1 MSNING
7 CNIPEDLYYWPEKH
21 VWARPEADGTVTV
34 GITDVAQN
42 LAKRFIS
49 CTMKKTTKPLDKGK
63 SVATVESGKW
73 VGPVP
78 LPVAGEIV
86 ATNEAAAKAPSIIND
101 HPYGEGWIA
110 RIKPTS
116 WETDK
121 ATLVTGADGVAAYQ
135 KFLDAEGIK
144 CNQ

>member
-49 CTMKKTTKPLDKGK
+49 CTMKKTTKPLEKGK

-78 LPVAGEIV
+78 IPMAGEIV
-86 ATNEAAAKAPSIIND
+86 ATNEAVAKTPSIINEQPQRRGR
-101 HPYGEGWIA
+101 HILTRRTRAGY
-110 RIKPTS
+110 S
-116 WETDK
+116 
-121 ATLVTGADGVAAYQ
+121 
-135 KFLDAEGIK
+135 
-144 CNQ
+144 

>member
-1 MSNING
+1 MSTING

-49 CTMKKTTKPLDKGK
+49 CTIKKTTKPLEKGK
-63 SVATVESGKW
+63 SLATVESGKW

-78 LPVAGEIV
+78 LPVGGEIV
-86 ATNEAAAKAPSIIND
+86 AINDSASKTPSIIND
-101 HPYGEGWIA
+101 DPYGKGWVG
-110 RIKPTS
+110 RIKPTN

-121 ATLVTGADGVAAYQ
+121 AALVTGAEGVAAYQ

-144 CNQ
+144 CA

>member
-1 MSNING
+1 MSTING
-7 CNIPEDLYYWPEKH
+7 CNLPEDLYYWPEKH

-49 CTMKKTTKPLDKGK
+49 CTIKKTTKPLEKGK
-63 SVATVESGKW
+63 SLATVESGKW

-86 ATNEAAAKAPSIIND
+86 ATNDAASKTPSVIND
-101 HPYGEGWIA
+101 DPYGKGWVA
-110 RIKPTS
+110 RIKPAN
-116 WETDK
+116 WEADK
-121 ATLVTGADGVAAYQ
+121 AALVTGAEGVAAYQ
-135 KFLDAEGIK
+135 KFLDQEGIK
-144 CNQ
+144 CG

>member
-1 MSNING
+1 MSTVNG

-21 VWARPEADGTVTV
+21 VWARPEADGTITV

-49 CTMKKTTKPLDKGK
+49 CTIRKTAKMLDKGK

-78 LPVAGEIV
+78 MPVAGEIT
-86 ATNEAAAKAPSIIND
+86 ATNELATKTPATIND
-101 HPYGEGWIA
+101 DPYGAGWIA
-110 RIKPTS
+110 RIKPTN
-116 WETDK
+116 WDADRE
-121 ATLVTGADGVAAYQ
+121 ALVTGPDGVAAYQ

-144 CNQ
+144 CG

>member
-1 MSNING
+1 MSNVNG
-7 CNIPEDLYYWPEKH
+7 CNIPDDLYYWPEKH
-21 VWARPEADGTVTV
+21 VWARLESDGTVTV

-49 CTMKKTTKPLDKGK
+49 CTIKKTTKPLEKGK

-86 ATNEAAAKAPSIIND
+86 ASNDAAAKTPSTIND
-101 HPYGEGWIA
+101 DPYGAGWIA
-110 RIKPTS
+110 RIKPTN
-116 WETDK
+116 WEADRV
-121 ATLVTGADGVAAYQ
+121 ALVTGAEGVAAYQ
-135 KFLDAEGIK
+135 RFLDAEGIK
-144 CNQ
+144 CA

>member
-1 MSNING
+1 MSTING
-7 CNIPEDLYYWPEKH
+7 CNLPEDLYYWPEKH

-49 CTMKKTTKPLDKGK
+49 CTIKKTTKPLEKGK
-63 SVATVESGKW
+63 SLATVESGKW

-78 LPVAGEIV
+78 LPVGGEIV
-86 ATNEAAAKAPSIIND
+86 ATNDAASKTPSMIND
-101 HPYGEGWIA
+101 DPYGKGWVA
-110 RIKPTS
+110 RIKPAN

-121 ATLVTGADGVAAYQ
+121 AALVTGVEGVAAYQ

-144 CNQ
+144 CT

>member
-1 MSNING
+1 MTTING
-7 CNIPEDLYYWPEKH
+7 CNLPEDLYYWPEKH

-49 CTMKKTTKPLDKGK
+49 CTIKKTTKPLDKGK
-63 SVATVESGKW
+63 SLATVESGKW

-86 ATNEAAAKAPSIIND
+86 ATNDAASKTPAMINED
-101 HPYGEGWIA
+101 PYGQGWVA
-110 RIKPTS
+110 RIKPTN

-121 ATLVTGADGVAAYQ
+121 AALVTGAEGVAAYQ

-144 CNQ
+144 CA

>member
-1 MSNING
+1 MSTVNG

-21 VWARPEADGTVTV
+21 VWARPESDGTVTV

-49 CTMKKTTKPLDKGK
+49 CTIKKTVKPLEKGK

-86 ATNEAAAKAPSIIND
+86 ATNDAAGKTPSMIND
-101 HPYGEGWIA
+101 DPYGAGWVA
-110 RIKPTS
+110 RIKPKD
-116 WETDK
+116 WEADK
-121 ATLVTGADGVAAYQ
+121 AALVTGADGVAAYQ

-144 CNQ
+144 CA

>member
-1 MSNING
+1 MSTING
-7 CNIPEDLYYWPEKH
+7 CNLPEDLYYWPEKH

-49 CTMKKTTKPLDKGK
+49 CTIKKTTKPLEKGK
-63 SVATVESGKW
+63 SLATVESGKW

-78 LPVAGEIV
+78 LPVGGEIV
-86 ATNEAAAKAPSIIND
+86 ATNDAASKTPSMIND
-101 HPYGEGWIA
+101 DPYGKGWVA
-110 RIKPTS
+110 RIKPAN

-121 ATLVTGADGVAAYQ
+121 AALVTGAEGVAAYQ
-135 KFLDAEGIK
+135 KFLDQEGIK
-144 CNQ
+144 CA

>member
-1 MSNING
+1 MSTING
-7 CNIPEDLYYWPEKH
+7 CNLPEELYYWPEKH

-49 CTMKKTTKPLDKGK
+49 CTIKKTSKPLDKGK
-63 SVATVESGKW
+63 SLATVESGKW

-86 ATNEAAAKAPSIIND
+86 ATNEAVSKTPSIINES
-101 HPYGEGWIA
+101 PYSEGWIA
-110 RIKPTS
+110 RIKPAN
-116 WETDK
+116 WEADK
-121 ATLVTGADGVAAYQ
+121 AALATGSEGVAAYQ
-135 KFLDAEGIK
+135 KFLEAEGIK
-144 CNQ
+144 CTQ

>member
-1 MSNING
+1 MSTING

-49 CTMKKTTKPLDKGK
+49 CTIKKTTKPLEKGK
-63 SVATVESGKW
+63 SLATVESGKW

-86 ATNEAAAKAPSIIND
+86 ATNDAASKTPSIIND
-101 HPYGEGWIA
+101 DPYGKGWVG
-110 RIKPTS
+110 RIKPTN

-121 ATLVTGADGVAAYQ
+121 AALVTGAEGVAAYQ

-144 CNQ
+144 CV

>member
-1 MSNING
+1 MSTING
-7 CNIPEDLYYWPEKH
+7 CNLPEDLYYWPEKH
-21 VWARPEADGTVTV
+21 VWARPESDGTITV

-49 CTMKKTTKPLDKGK
+49 CTIKKTTKPLEKGK

-86 ATNEAAAKAPSIIND
+86 ATNDVVSKTPSTIND
-101 HPYGEGWIA
+101 DPYGKGWVA
-110 RIKPTS
+110 RIKPTN
-116 WETDK
+116 WDADK
-121 ATLVTGADGVAAYQ
+121 AALVTGADGVAAYQ

-144 CNQ
+144 CA

>member
-1 MSNING
+1 MSTING
-7 CNIPEDLYYWPEKH
+7 CNLPEDLYYWPEKH

-49 CTMKKTTKPLDKGK
+49 CTIKKTTRPLDKGK
-63 SVATVESGKW
+63 SLATVESGKW

-86 ATNEAAAKAPSIIND
+86 ATNEAASKNPSIINES
-101 HPYGEGWIA
+101 PYGEGWIA
-110 RIKPTS
+110 RIKPTN
-116 WETDK
+116 WEADK
-121 ATLVTGADGVAAYQ
+121 AGLATGAEGVSTYK

-144 CNQ
+144 CQ